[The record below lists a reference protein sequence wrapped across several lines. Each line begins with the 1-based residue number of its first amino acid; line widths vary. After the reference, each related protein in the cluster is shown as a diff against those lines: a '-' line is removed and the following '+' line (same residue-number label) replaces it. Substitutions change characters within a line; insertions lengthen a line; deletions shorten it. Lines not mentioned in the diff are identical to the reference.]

1 MHRFFV
7 IVFAAA
13 LCKLVCLAQTNSP
26 APSEWFSLP
35 PLQLRP
41 LIVEPTLESA
51 AEFSKADHWPRL
63 DDRQLPATN
72 SLGTSAS
79 EDADLY
85 GLPSHN
91 LTERITLTSPLGESD
106 IRTYRMLA
114 ANGYLTRS
122 APESDN
128 VFVRLANS
136 VFEPTPVR
144 IGKTTVAFSLIT
156 AIKKKNPL
164 CLFNPIVL
172 NISW

>member
-7 IVFAAA
+7 IVFAVA
-13 LCKLVCLAQTNSP
+13 LGKLICLAQTNSP

-41 LIVEPTLESA
+41 LIAEPTLESA
-51 AEFSKADHWPRL
+51 AEFCKADQWPRL
-63 DDRQLPATN
+63 DGQLPATN
-72 SLGTSAS
+72 PLGNSAR
-79 EDADLY
+79 EDADLD
-85 GLPSHN
+85 GLPTHN

-136 VFEPTPVR
+136 VFEATPVR
-144 IGKTTVAFSLIT
+144 IGKTTVAFSPIT

-172 NISW
+172 SISW